1 VADIHCDIYA
11 ELAAMAD
18 NRSPPPKS
26 PIWYENLTAALASYF
41 ARDDGN
47 MTQFSESEIQQIS
60 DLLGHVNRAWSRV
73 PRTYIVLRISG
84 QLHLL
89 DTFINLGFSD
99 HWFPVSTE
107 GSLPEC
113 LSYTARAD
121 FMKAQST
128 ILTNALDLEKGK
140 EGKHQNFAKGQPLPF
155 ESRVNLGFGAFGQV
169 DKVVSLVSH
178 KEYARKRIRRRGI
191 FEQAQMSVK
200 SYINELEV
208 LKRVRHPHIIE
219 LVGSYTDSTFLGLI
233 MSPVADCNLSEF
245 LPIVPT
251 SPDKISLLRS
261 FFGCLAN
268 AIAYLHGSEI
278 RHKDIKPSNILI
290 KGDNVLVADFGL
302 SRDSTDATR
311 STTEGITAL
320 SPRYCAP
327 EVADYE
333 PRNSSADIWS
343 LGCVFLEMATIPK
356 GETIDAMKTVF
367 NTNGSHGQHFRNN
380 PNATFQWILMLRA
393 TGLQSDNEPL
403 NWISRML
410 QLDRYA
416 RPSAAALFEI
426 ITKSCSGSD
435 LNAKFSGMCC
445 TEEGGSPEDYS
456 SFENAAMDFQTLDI
470 KVAKASNEITRPQP
484 QQVLSDKPNDYR
496 EGFRMPY
503 KHPSNPRIFC
513 DQCDDLSEGFLG
525 DSALHRH
532 HDRAHT
538 AVRMAWVTTECRDPS
553 APVPEVP
560 LANCKSCRGN
570 KLYHADYNAAAHLW
584 RAHFNPRKRGNA
596 WADKR
601 KQTQIAKQGG
611 GDYPAM
617 GALRKWMTQVEIRG
631 ESRLTMGTHH

>member
-1 VADIHCDIYA
+1 MVDK
-11 ELAAMAD
+11 
-18 NRSPPPKS
+18 RSPPPKS

-41 ARDDGN
+41 VRNDGD

-60 DLLGHVNRAWSRV
+60 DLLSHVNRAWSRV

-84 QLHLL
+84 QLHHL

-99 HWFPVSTE
+99 HWFPVSTKR
-107 GSLPEC
+107 SLPKC

-128 ILTNALDLEKGK
+128 ILTNALDLEKGE

-155 ESRVNLGFGAFGQV
+155 ESRINLGFGAFGQV

-191 FEQAQMSVK
+191 FEQAQISVK
-200 SYINELEV
+200 GYINELEV
-208 LKRVRHPHIIE
+208 LKRVRHPHIVE
-219 LVGSYTDSTFLGLI
+219 LVGSYTDPTFLGLI

-245 LPIVPT
+245 LPLVPA
-251 SPDKISLLRS
+251 SPDKMSLLRS

-311 STTEGITAL
+311 STTEGITAF

-327 EVADYE
+327 EVAVYE

-343 LGCVFLEMATIPK
+343 LGCVFLEMATILK
-356 GETIDAMKTVF
+356 GETINAMKTVF

-416 RPSAAALFEI
+416 RPSAAALFEV
-426 ITKSCSGSD
+426 ITKSCSGSNS
-435 LNAKFSGMCC
+435 NAKFSGMCC
-445 TEEGGSPEDYS
+445 AEEGGSPEDEW
-456 SFENAAMDFQTLDI
+456 SFENAVVEFQTLDI
-470 KVAKASNEITRPQP
+470 KAGKAPNEITRPQP
-484 QQVLSDKPNDYR
+484 HQMLSDKPNDYR
-496 EGFRMPY
+496 EGFREDE
-503 KHPSNPRIFC
+503 F
-513 DQCDDLSEGFLG
+513 
-525 DSALHRH
+525 HRR
-532 HDRAHT
+532 HDRAH
-538 AVRMAWVTTECRDPS
+538 AAGRMVWVTTECRDPS
-553 APVPEVP
+553 VPIPEVP
-560 LANCKSCRGN
+560 LANCKPCRSN
-570 KLYHADYNAAAHLW
+570 KRYHAYYNAAAHLR
-584 RAHFNPRKRGNA
+584 RAHFNPMKRRNA
-596 WADKR
+596 RADKGQ
-601 KQTQIAKQGG
+601 QTQMDK
-611 GDYPAM
+611 
-617 GALRKWMTQVEIRG
+617 LRGRDDTSMEVLLKWIKQVE
-631 ESRLTMGTHH
+631 LT